1 MYGLMSNLIHPCIT
15 SLEMIDMRV
24 FVYFNLHKKCF
35 SIKAL
40 EGDRKG
46 RVVAHSNTVLL
57 ESCKFKV
64 SEAGRQRVL
73 REKRKNVHAGVTGVW
88 INGDRVESHYEFL
101 SMVGRQ
107 VTYNPYKYDSFV
119 IKATEQSVDR
129 ADVVGMKVFADAE
142 GTKRG
147 AIYMRDFK

>member
-1 MYGLMSNLIHPCIT
+1 
-15 SLEMIDMRV
+15 MRV

-46 RVVAHSNTVLL
+46 RVVAHRDTVVLDG
-57 ESCKFKV
+57 CKLMV

-73 REKRKNVHAGVTGVW
+73 REKRKNVHAGVTGTW

-107 VTYNPYKYDSFV
+107 VTYNPYKYSSFI

-129 ADVVGMKVFADAE
+129 ADVVAMKVFADAE

>member
-1 MYGLMSNLIHPCIT
+1 
-15 SLEMIDMRV
+15 MRV
-24 FVYFNLHKKCF
+24 FVYFNLHRKCF

-46 RVVAHSNTVLL
+46 RVVAHSTTVVL
-57 ESCKFKV
+57 EGCKFKV

-73 REKRKNVHAGVTGVW
+73 REKRKNVHAGVTGTW
-88 INGDRVESHYEFL
+88 INADRVESCYEFL

-107 VTYNPYKYDSFV
+107 VSYNPYKYSSFI
-119 IKATEQSVDR
+119 IKATEQTVDK

-147 AIYMRDFK
+147 AIYMRNFL

>member
-1 MYGLMSNLIHPCIT
+1 
-15 SLEMIDMRV
+15 MRV

-46 RVVAHSNTVLL
+46 RVVAHSTTVLL
-57 ESCKFKV
+57 EGCKFKV

-73 REKRKNVHAGVTGVW
+73 REKRKNVHAGVTGTW
-88 INGDRVESHYEFL
+88 INADRVESCYEFL
-101 SMVGRQ
+101 SMVGRL

-119 IKATEQSVDR
+119 IKATEQSVDK

>member
-1 MYGLMSNLIHPCIT
+1 
-15 SLEMIDMRV
+15 MRV
-24 FVYFNLHKKCF
+24 FVYFNLHRKCF

-46 RVVAHSNTVLL
+46 RVVAHSDTVLL
-57 ESCKFKV
+57 EGCKFKV

-73 REKRKNVHAGVTGVW
+73 REKRKNVHAGVTGTW

-107 VTYNPYKYDSFV
+107 VTYNPYKYSSFI
-119 IKATEQSVDR
+119 IKATEQTVDK
-129 ADVVGMKVFADAE
+129 ADVVAMKVMPMAD
-142 GTKRG
+142 GIKRG
-147 AIYMRDFK
+147 VIYMRNF

>member
-1 MYGLMSNLIHPCIT
+1 
-15 SLEMIDMRV
+15 MRV
-24 FVYFNLHKKCF
+24 FVYFNLHRKCF

-46 RVVAHSNTVLL
+46 RVVAHSTTVLL
-57 ESCKFKV
+57 EGCKFKV

-73 REKRKNVHAGVTGVW
+73 REKRKNVHAGVTGTW
-88 INGDRVESHYEFL
+88 INADRVESCYEFL

-107 VTYNPYKYDSFV
+107 VSYNPYKYDSFV
-119 IKATEQSVDR
+119 IKATEQSVDV

>member
-1 MYGLMSNLIHPCIT
+1 
-15 SLEMIDMRV
+15 MRV
-24 FVYFNLHKKCF
+24 FVYFNLHRKCF

-46 RVVAHSNTVLL
+46 RVVAHSTTVLL
-57 ESCKFKV
+57 EGCKFKV

-73 REKRKNVHAGVTGVW
+73 REKRKNVHAGVTGTW
-88 INGDRVESHYEFL
+88 INADRVESCYEFL

-107 VTYNPYKYDSFV
+107 VSYNPYKYSSFV
-119 IKATEQSVDR
+119 IKATEQVVDK

>member
-1 MYGLMSNLIHPCIT
+1 
-15 SLEMIDMRV
+15 MRV
-24 FVYFNLHKKCF
+24 FVYFNLHRKCF

-46 RVVAHSNTVLL
+46 RVVAHSTTVLL
-57 ESCKFKV
+57 EGCKFKV

-73 REKRKNVHAGVTGVW
+73 REKRKNVHAGVTGTW
-88 INGDRVESHYEFL
+88 INADRVESCYEFL

-107 VTYNPYKYDSFV
+107 VTYNPYKYSSFI
-119 IKATEQSVDR
+119 IKATEQSVDK

>member
-1 MYGLMSNLIHPCIT
+1 
-15 SLEMIDMRV
+15 MRV

-46 RVVAHSNTVLL
+46 RVVAHSETVLL

-73 REKRKNVHAGVTGVW
+73 REKRKNVHAGVSGTW
-88 INGDRVESHYEFL
+88 INYCTNRADNQFDFISI
-101 SMVGRQ
+101 VGRQ

-119 IKATEQSVDR
+119 FKTTEQPVKV
-129 ADVVGMKVFADAE
+129 ADVVAMKVLPMAD
-142 GTKRG
+142 GVKRG
-147 AIYMRDFK
+147 VIYMRSFP

>member
-1 MYGLMSNLIHPCIT
+1 
-15 SLEMIDMRV
+15 MRV
-24 FVYFNLHKKCF
+24 FVYFNLHRKCF

-46 RVVAHSNTVLL
+46 RVVAHSTTVLL
-57 ESCKFKV
+57 EGCKFKV

-73 REKRKNVHAGVTGVW
+73 REKRKNVHAGVTGTW
-88 INGDRVESHYEFL
+88 INADRVESCYEFL

-107 VTYNPYKYDSFV
+107 VSYNPYKYSSFV
-119 IKATEQSVDR
+119 IKATEQVVDK

-147 AIYMRDFK
+147 AIYMRNFL